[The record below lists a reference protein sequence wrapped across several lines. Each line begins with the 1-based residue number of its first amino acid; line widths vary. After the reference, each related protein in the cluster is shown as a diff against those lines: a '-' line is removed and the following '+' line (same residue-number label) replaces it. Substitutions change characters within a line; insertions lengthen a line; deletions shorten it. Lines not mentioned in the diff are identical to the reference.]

1 MWPIWSS
8 VGRYALGRAWASDGG
23 GVEGEWRAKI
33 VANLNGKI
41 LDGVFSLGGL
51 C

>member
-1 MWPIWSS
+1 
-8 VGRYALGRAWASDGG
+8 
-23 GVEGEWRAKI
+23 VEGEWRAKI

-41 LDGVFSLGGL
+41 LDGVFSLDGL